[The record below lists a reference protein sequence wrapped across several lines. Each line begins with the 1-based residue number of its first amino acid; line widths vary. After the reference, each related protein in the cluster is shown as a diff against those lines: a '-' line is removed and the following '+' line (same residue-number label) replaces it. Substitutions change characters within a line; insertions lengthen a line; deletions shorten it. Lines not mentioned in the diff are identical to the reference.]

1 MTGWLEPQMIAG
13 RRWSDWGSFISM
25 KMMMIII
32 IFMLA
37 LTTIMVVAGNG
48 TLSNQ
53 GGVPG

>member
-25 KMMMIII
+25 MMMMIII

>member
-1 MTGWLEPQMIAG
+1 MIAG
-13 RRWSDWGSFISM
+13 RRWSDWGSF
-25 KMMMIII
+25 II